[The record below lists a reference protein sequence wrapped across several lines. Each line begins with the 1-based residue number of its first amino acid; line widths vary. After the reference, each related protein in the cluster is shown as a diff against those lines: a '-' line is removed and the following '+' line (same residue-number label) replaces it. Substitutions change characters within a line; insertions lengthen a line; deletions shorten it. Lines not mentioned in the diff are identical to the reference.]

1 MEWFILALIAAL
13 FFSSQRIAVRF
24 LLRKQGDPVAFTIG
38 HNLLAGV
45 TLIPIFFFFDLH
57 LPTNPKTW
65 LLYIVAVFFYGI
77 GDVYTYKAIKEL
89 SVSTWQIITQVR
101 HIFVL
106 LGGLLVYSEPLT
118 SLKILGILLIII
130 GAFVTLYHKERRKI
144 DLSAGIFFTVLAAFL
159 ISAGILTDKTIIKDF
174 SMPFYVSLNLM
185 TISVGGAIY
194 LSFKNKTRDIIHEF
208 KIQKHGLVLT
218 AILFGLHK
226 FFLILAINAGEV
238 SRVVPVSQA
247 ALIFTVISGVLFLK
261 EYERLSQK
269 IIGIIIMI
277 LGVVALYFL

>member
-1 MEWFILALIAAL
+1 MNWFILALIAAL

-38 HNLLAGV
+38 HNLLAGL
-45 TLIPIFFFFDLH
+45 TLVPIFLFFDLH

-65 LLYIVAVFFYGI
+65 LLYVVAVFFYGL

-106 LGGLLVYSEPLT
+106 LGGLIVYSEPLT
-118 SLKILGILLIII
+118 SLKILGILLIIV
-130 GAFVTLYHKERRKI
+130 GAFVTLYHKERKI
-144 DLSAGIFFTVLAAFL
+144 YFSVGIFFTILAAFL

-174 SMPFYVSLNLM
+174 SMPLYVSLNLM

-194 LSFKNKTRDIIHEF
+194 LSFRNKTKDIIDEF

-247 ALIFTVISGVLFLK
+247 ALIFTVIASVLFLK
-261 EYERLSQK
+261 EYERLPQK
-269 IIGIIIMI
+269 ILGIIIMI
-277 LGVVALYFL
+277 LGVVSLYFF